1 VTLNGT
7 RSGVF
12 CGEKV
17 TKSVVASVG
26 SWLRRLAVHRRYV
39 LVLVLVILVAG
50 GRPGAWLQFVVAG
63 TKYRRS
69 ESTR

>member
-1 VTLNGT
+1 
-7 RSGVF
+7 
-12 CGEKV
+12 
-17 TKSVVASVG
+17 VVASVG

-39 LVLVLVILVAG
+39 LVLVILVAG
-50 GRPGAWLQFVVAG
+50 GRPGGWPQFVVAG